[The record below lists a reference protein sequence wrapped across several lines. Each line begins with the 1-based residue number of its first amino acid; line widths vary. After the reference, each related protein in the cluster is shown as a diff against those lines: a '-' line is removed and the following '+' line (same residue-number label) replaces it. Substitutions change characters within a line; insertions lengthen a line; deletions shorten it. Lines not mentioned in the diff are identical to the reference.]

1 MFDENCLKAFENIKR
16 KISHSSSYGST
27 RCGKPFE
34 LMCNANDSAVGTI
47 IGERFEKIFW
57 AIHYASKTLNRAQ
70 LNYTTTENE
79 MLVVVFA
86 CDKF

>member
-1 MFDENCLKAFENIKR
+1 MKIASKHLKTLKEKLVTAPVMVAPD
-16 KISHSSSYGST
+16 
-27 RCGKPFE
+27 CGKPFE